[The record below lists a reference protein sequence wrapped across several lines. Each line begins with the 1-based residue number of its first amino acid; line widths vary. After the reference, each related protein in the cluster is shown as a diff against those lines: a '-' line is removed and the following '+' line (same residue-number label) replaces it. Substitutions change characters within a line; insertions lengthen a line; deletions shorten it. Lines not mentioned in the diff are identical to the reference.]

1 VSSSGWTGRAR
12 LSCDDFEMSDE
23 VVVVFST
30 FSTRDEAE
38 RIGEALV
45 EQRLAACGNVIPTI
59 HSFYFWE
66 GKMQRESEALLLL
79 KTTTPYVG
87 QIAEFIKNEG
97 TYDTPEVLAVK
108 TAGGL
113 ETYLS
118 WVAAE
123 VGPAPGPA

>member
-1 VSSSGWTGRAR
+1 VR
-12 LSCDDFEMSDE
+12 LSCDDFVMSDE

-45 EQRLAACGNVIPTI
+45 ERRLAACGNVIPTI

-66 GKMQRESEALLLL
+66 GKLQRESEAMLLL
-79 KTTTPYVG
+79 KTTASHVG
-87 QIAEFIKNEG
+87 QIAAFIQNEG

-108 TAGGL
+108 AAGGL
-113 ETYLS
+113 ETYLA

-123 VGPAPGPA
+123 VGSAPDPA